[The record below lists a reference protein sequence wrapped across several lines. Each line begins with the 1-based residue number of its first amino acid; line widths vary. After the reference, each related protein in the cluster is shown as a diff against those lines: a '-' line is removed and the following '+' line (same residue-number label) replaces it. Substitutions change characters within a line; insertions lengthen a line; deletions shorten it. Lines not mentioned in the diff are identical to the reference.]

1 MTIHTF
7 GSTGT
12 YRRGENKGM
21 TTAINPRML
30 IFAHNTFPSDASLG
44 TWLYVAKGHRSR
56 YVYTANAA
64 SRTTMFD
71 LIAAEFQFFESNDI
85 MDRIAVYN

>member
-1 MTIHTF
+1 MI
-7 GSTGT
+7 
-12 YRRGENKGM
+12 
-21 TTAINPRML
+21 TAINPRML

-44 TWLYVAKGHRSR
+44 SWLYVAKGHRSR

-64 SRTTMFD
+64 SRTTMLD

-85 MDRIAVYN
+85 MDRIDVYN